1 MDAQHLSWEK
11 LNGVKLEQRCK
22 TGEVAIRK
30 VQPLPLQHT
39 LQLWARTRNFEYIP
53 QPTYKQR
60 SRDAK
65 QERSQLRKCSL
76 QVSNYHCHCF
86 SWLATCTHF
95 MHTLCNFGPE
105 LTTSKLRWSKVAKRS
120 CTHFMQTHM
129 HCYFWPELATMRT
142 PSYIQATCM
151 WIWRTLRSRWWWGRR
166 DEGGWN

>member
-1 MDAQHLSWEK
+1 MKNVIMNEGGSKVPEQILQKLKSKWMRNICLGKSWMES
-11 LNGVKLEQRCK
+11 N
-22 TGEVAIRK
+22 
-30 VQPLPLQHT
+30 
-39 LQLWARTRNFEYIP
+39 W
-53 QPTYKQR
+53 

-65 QERSQLRKCSL
+65 QERSQLGKCSL

-142 PSYIQATCM
+142 PSYIHTTYKQDA
-151 WIWRTLRSRWWWGRR
+151 REDDVSDEVGDDEEEL